1 MTESV
6 DFVITDETWDQNFE
20 DVSTSLIVLVTVLEL
35 IFEIIQFQSI
45 QFNRILNIQY
55 KLYLYIQLDMMID
68 GKCLLNKS

>member
-45 QFNRILNIQY
+45 
-55 KLYLYIQLDMMID
+55 
-68 GKCLLNKS
+68 